1 MLVLQLS
8 LLFLCI
14 STALL
19 VNKRS
24 TKFGSVLRPDGQ
36 FIPLFNMYS
45 GQSQQSLSSLKVVY
59 SKQPIFGLTQPYIFP
74 NYISIANDFHLS
86 KLVGEL

>member
-8 LLFLCI
+8 LLFLCR

-36 FIPLFNMYS
+36 FIPLLSPNMYS
-45 GQSQQSLSSLKVVY
+45 GQSQQSLSSLKLVY
-59 SKQPIFGLTQPYIFP
+59 SKQTIFGLTQPYIFP
-74 NYISIANDFHLS
+74 NDISIANGFHLS
-86 KLVGEL
+86 KLVG